1 MFFTFRIIYLIYEV
15 SFMKRKNSA
24 TKNQKYM
31 AIFLAV
37 TMVLSVFVVL
47 IQGSINDNDAP
58 NNTPISETGGEFITV
73 QFSEVAGKHIQHE
86 FNSII
91 DGLAMSPEGVT
102 NAVYVDLQRTEG
114 TPLEAVFGNR
124 QTMNI
129 SFSYGADV
137 TKRYAATYANGSGFE
152 LHQIPEQK
160 MIMPL
165 NTQTMQYGG
174 YQILD
179 RTNGTYNIWNVVGS
193 PAIISPAQTVASV
206 INVLE
211 GNETSTAEYDQIL
224 SQADPEGSI
233 YQEVAK
239 RTNSTDIPAEQYYR
253 DLKKLDDG
261 SYVQTSIYLN
271 PEPEVNEKIAAYQAN
286 SSERGVIYN
295 VTTLDNITKLV
306 ISSDFESLYNE
317 SVLLMP

>member
-1 MFFTFRIIYLIYEV
+1 
-15 SFMKRKNSA
+15 MKRKDPA
-24 TKNQKYM
+24 TKNQKYL

-37 TMVLSVFVVL
+37 TMFLSAFM
-47 IQGSINDNDAP
+47 IFFTGNSKTDSDDEAP
-58 NNTPISETGGEFITV
+58 TPETGEELITV
-73 QFSEVAGKHIQHE
+73 AFSQVPGKHVQHD
-86 FNSII
+86 FSSIAN
-91 DGLAMSPEGVT
+91 GLEMSPEGVT
-102 NAVYVDLQRTEG
+102 NAMYVDLQKTEG

-124 QTMNI
+124 QTMNV

-137 TKRYAATYANGSGFE
+137 TKRYGANYGNESGFE

-160 MIMPL
+160 ISMPL
-165 NTQTMQYGG
+165 DTQAMPYEG

-193 PAIISPAQTVASV
+193 PAIIGPVETVASV
-206 INVLE
+206 INVIE
-211 GNETSTAEYDQIL
+211 GNETSTTEYGQIL
-224 SQADPEGSI
+224 SHADLEGSI

-239 RTNSTDIPAEQYYR
+239 KTNSSDAPAEQYYK

-271 PEPEVNEKIAAYQAN
+271 PEPEVNEKITAYQAN
-286 SSERGVIYN
+286 SSERGVTYN

-306 ISSDFESLYNE
+306 ISSDFESVYNE
-317 SVLLMP
+317 SALLSI

>member
-1 MFFTFRIIYLIYEV
+1 
-15 SFMKRKNSA
+15 MKRKDPA
-24 TKNQKYM
+24 TKNQKYL

-37 TMVLSVFVVL
+37 TMFLSAFL
-47 IQGSINDNDAP
+47 IFFTADSKTDNNDVP
-58 NNTPISETGGEFITV
+58 TSETGEELITV
-73 QFSEVAGKHIQHE
+73 PFSQVQGKHVQHE

-91 DGLAMSPEGVT
+91 DGLEMSPDGVT
-102 NAVYVDLQRTEG
+102 SAVYVDLQKTEG
-114 TPLEAVFGNR
+114 TPLETVFGNR
-124 QTMNI
+124 QTMNA

-137 TKRYAATYANGSGFE
+137 TKRYGASYGNESGFE

-160 MIMPL
+160 ISMPL
-165 NTQTMQYGG
+165 DTQVMPYQG

-179 RTNGTYNIWNVVGS
+179 RTNSTYNIWNVVGS
-193 PAIISPAQTVASV
+193 PTIIGPIQSVVSV
-206 INVLE
+206 IGILE

-239 RTNSTDIPAEQYYR
+239 RTNSTTDMSAEQYYR

-261 SYVQTSIYLN
+261 SYTQTSVYLN
-271 PEPEVNEKIAAYQAN
+271 PDPEVNEKITAYQTN
-286 SSERGVIYN
+286 SSERGVTYN

-317 SVLLMP
+317 SILLSI

>member
-1 MFFTFRIIYLIYEV
+1 
-15 SFMKRKNSA
+15 MKRKDPA
-24 TKNQKYM
+24 TKNQKYL

-37 TMVLSVFVVL
+37 TMFLSAFL
-47 IQGSINDNDAP
+47 IFFTADSKTDNNDVP
-58 NNTPISETGGEFITV
+58 TSETGEELITV
-73 QFSEVAGKHIQHE
+73 PFSQVQGKHVQHE

-91 DGLAMSPEGVT
+91 DGLEMSPDGIT
-102 NAVYVDLQRTEG
+102 SAVYVDLQKTEG
-114 TPLEAVFGNR
+114 TPLETVFGNR
-124 QTMNI
+124 QTMNV

-137 TKRYAATYANGSGFE
+137 TKRYGASYGNESGFE

-160 MIMPL
+160 ISMPL
-165 NTQTMQYGG
+165 DTQVMPYQG

-179 RTNGTYNIWNVVGS
+179 RTNSTYNIWNVVGS
-193 PAIISPAQTVASV
+193 PTIIGPIQSVVSV
-206 INVLE
+206 IGILE
-211 GNETSTAEYDQIL
+211 GNETSTTEYDQIL

-239 RTNSTDIPAEQYYR
+239 RTNSTTDMPAEQYYR

-261 SYVQTSIYLN
+261 SYTQTSVYLN
-271 PEPEVNEKIAAYQAN
+271 PDPEVNEKITAYQTN
-286 SSERGVIYN
+286 SSERGVTYN

-317 SVLLMP
+317 SILLSI

>member
-1 MFFTFRIIYLIYEV
+1 
-15 SFMKRKNSA
+15 MKRKDPA
-24 TKNQKYM
+24 TKNQKYL

-37 TMVLSVFVVL
+37 TMFLSAFL
-47 IQGSINDNDAP
+47 IFFTADSKTDNNDVP
-58 NNTPISETGGEFITV
+58 TSETGEELITV
-73 QFSEVAGKHIQHE
+73 PFSQVQGKHVQHE

-91 DGLAMSPEGVT
+91 DGLEMSPDGVT
-102 NAVYVDLQRTEG
+102 SAVYVDLQKTEG
-114 TPLEAVFGNR
+114 TPLETVFGNR
-124 QTMNI
+124 QTMNV

-137 TKRYAATYANGSGFE
+137 TKRYGASYGNESGFE

-160 MIMPL
+160 ISMPL
-165 NTQTMQYGG
+165 DTQVMPYQG

-179 RTNGTYNIWNVVGS
+179 RTNSTYNIWNVVGS
-193 PAIISPAQTVASV
+193 PTIIGPIQSVVSV
-206 INVLE
+206 IGILE
-211 GNETSTAEYDQIL
+211 GNETSTTEYDQIL

-239 RTNSTDIPAEQYYR
+239 RTNSTTDMPAKQYYR

-261 SYVQTSIYLN
+261 SYTQTSVYLN
-271 PEPEVNEKIAAYQAN
+271 PDPEVNEKITAYQTN
-286 SSERGVIYN
+286 SSERGVTYN

-317 SVLLMP
+317 SILLSI

>member
-1 MFFTFRIIYLIYEV
+1 
-15 SFMKRKNSA
+15 MKRKDPA
-24 TKNQKYM
+24 TKNQKYL

-37 TMVLSVFVVL
+37 TMFLSAFL
-47 IQGSINDNDAP
+47 IFFTADSKTDNNDVP
-58 NNTPISETGGEFITV
+58 TSETGEELITV
-73 QFSEVAGKHIQHE
+73 PFSQVQGKHVQHE

-91 DGLAMSPEGVT
+91 DGLEMSPDGVT
-102 NAVYVDLQRTEG
+102 SAVYVDLQKTEG
-114 TPLEAVFGNR
+114 TPLETVFGNR
-124 QTMNI
+124 QTMNV

-137 TKRYAATYANGSGFE
+137 TKRYGASYGNESGFE

-160 MIMPL
+160 ISMPL
-165 NTQTMQYGG
+165 DTQVMPYQG

-179 RTNGTYNIWNVVGS
+179 RTNSTYNIWNVVGS
-193 PAIISPAQTVASV
+193 PAIIGPIQSVVSV
-206 INVLE
+206 IGILE
-211 GNETSTAEYDQIL
+211 GNETSTNEYDQIL

-239 RTNSTDIPAEQYYR
+239 RTNSTTDMPAEQYYR

-261 SYVQTSIYLN
+261 SYTQTSVYLN
-271 PEPEVNEKIAAYQAN
+271 PDPEVNEKITAYQTN
-286 SSERGVIYN
+286 SSERGVTYN

-317 SVLLMP
+317 SILLSI